1 MRYISIRQHTVKHS
15 SEILWSQER
24 WGEAEEYLQGDQWKM
39 QEEEEQ
45 VVLLCF
51 NNVSILKFSF
61 FPDAGIQVVRV
72 A

>member
-45 VVLLCF
+45 VVLHY
-51 NNVSILKFSF
+51 
-61 FPDAGIQVVRV
+61 
-72 A
+72 